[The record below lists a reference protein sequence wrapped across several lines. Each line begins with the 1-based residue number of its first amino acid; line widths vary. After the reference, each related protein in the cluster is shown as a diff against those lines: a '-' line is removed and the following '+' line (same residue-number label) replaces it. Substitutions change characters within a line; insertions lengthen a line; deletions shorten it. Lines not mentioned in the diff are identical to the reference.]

1 MRVPID
7 EITAMPEA
15 AYIALLV
22 NLGKASGAKTGE
34 LIFNDHEKQSI
45 AEKVC
50 GALNEAISGGSF
62 AVSEKTA
69 ACAAVIF

>member
-1 MRVPID
+1 MIEACFARAID

-22 NLGKASGAKTGE
+22 NLSKASGAKTGE

-45 AEKVC
+45 AEK
-50 GALNEAISGGSF
+50 GLR
-62 AVSEKTA
+62 
-69 ACAAVIF
+69 CAE